1 MDVGVSCSV
10 QRRPPACERQPHF
23 IDEETEAESAAIC
36 PRSRGW
42 KEQRR
47 AEPRSVGFGAP
58 FHFFVSTEFIFYSGH
73 SKCSTKQSNTKA
85 K

>member
-1 MDVGVSCSV
+1 MGVSCSV

-42 KEQRR
+42 KEQSR
-47 AEPRSVGFGAP
+47 AEPRSVHFRAL
-58 FHFFVSTEFIFYSGH
+58 FHFFVSTEFIFYSGY
-73 SKCSTKQSNTKA
+73 SKCSTKQSKTKA